1 MDGFEF
7 LAELRSTPDGTTIPV
22 VIVTAADLSADDRA
36 RLNGSAAILDKLSHD
51 LGDLPAELRD
61 IFTDLGMGTR

>member
-1 MDGFEF
+1 M
-7 LAELRSTPDGTTIPV
+7 

-36 RLNGSAAILDKLSHD
+36 RLSGSAAILDKLSHD

-61 IFTDLGMGTR
+61 IFTDLGTGTR